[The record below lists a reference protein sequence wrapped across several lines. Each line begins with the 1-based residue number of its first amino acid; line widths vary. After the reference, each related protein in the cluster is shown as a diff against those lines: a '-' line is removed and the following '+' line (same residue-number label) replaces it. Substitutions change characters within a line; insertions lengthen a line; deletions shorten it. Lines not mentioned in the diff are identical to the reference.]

1 MILSLIRIN
10 PHPRTRR
17 EILDILRNA
26 EFVVRTKTGCLG
38 ATVYLKKFEEE
49 VILYLENWE
58 SREDFER
65 HVRSSQYDRILAA
78 LDLARDP
85 PEINFFDNTGLGGME
100 VIEAIRIRGTSP
112 PSLMTGGGWG
122 VGESQI

>member
-1 MILSLIRIN
+1 M
-10 PHPRTRR
+10 
-17 EILDILRNA
+17 
-26 EFVVRTKTGCLG
+26 
-38 ATVYLKKFEEE
+38 YLKKFEEE
-49 VILYLENWE
+49 VILYLEQWE

>member
-1 MILSLIRIN
+1 MILSLIKIN

-26 EFVVRTKTGCLG
+26 EFLTRAKTGCLRSS
-38 ATVYLKKFEEE
+38 VYLNKFEEE
-49 VILYLENWE
+49 VILYLEQWQ

-85 PEINFFDNTGLGGME
+85 PEIEVFEKDRLGGME
-100 VIEAIRIRGTSP
+100 VIGAIRNQGA
-112 PSLMTGGGWG
+112 GK
-122 VGESQI
+122 E

>member
-26 EFVVRTKTGCLG
+26 EFLTRTKTGCLG

-49 VILYLENWE
+49 VILYLEQWH

-65 HVRSSQYDRILAA
+65 HVRSSHYDRILAA
-78 LDLARDP
+78 VDLARDP
-85 PEINFFDNTGLGGME
+85 PEVSFFEVTDPGGME
-100 VIEAIRIRGTSP
+100 VIASIRNRGATTDKVPIRWEV
-112 PSLMTGGGWG
+112 L
-122 VGESQI
+122 

>member
-1 MILSLIRIN
+1 MVLSLIRIN

-26 EFVVRTKTGCLG
+26 ESLTRTKTGCLG
-38 ATVYLKKFEEE
+38 SSVYVKKFEEQ
-49 VILYLENWE
+49 VILYLESWQ

-85 PEINFFDNTGLGGME
+85 PEVHFFEIGTLEGME
-100 VIEAIRIRGTSP
+100 LIEAIRNRGTRTNEVP
-112 PSLMTGGGWG
+112 I
-122 VGESQI
+122 QR

>member
-1 MILSLIRIN
+1 M
-10 PHPRTRR
+10 
-17 EILDILRNA
+17 
-26 EFVVRTKTGCLG
+26 
-38 ATVYLKKFEEE
+38 KKFEEE
-49 VILYLENWE
+49 VILYLEQWE

>member
-1 MILSLIRIN
+1 MILSLMKIN

-26 EFVVRTKTGCLG
+26 ECVVRTKTGCLG
-38 ATVYLKKFEEE
+38 SSIYLKTFEEE
-49 VILYLENWE
+49 VILYLEYWQ

-78 LDLARDP
+78 LDLAREP
-85 PEINFFDNTGLGGME
+85 PEIDFFDNTGRGGME
-100 VIEAIRIRGTSP
+100 VIGAIRNRGTK
-112 PSLMTGGGWG
+112 TD
-122 VGESQI
+122 